1 MYGSLSLCEHIASM
15 VTLTVINCCIFRLDA
30 GDGQREVSAASTA
43 TKPSWCWWYK
53 LVCIFYDELGGFSRF
68 LLVPEYSFFS
78 TTIIINRWVGFT
90 GQGDSGSWSKRLYWW
105 LSHSHLTAGSY
116 GKQTNKSFRYPIGN
130 TSKPRRFFLSLRGW
144 TDLLRIHRPLSTKG
158 GWGDSWLPRFLGC
171 WVTAQS
177 PAV

>member
-53 LVCIFYDELGGFSRF
+53 LVYIFYDELGGFSRF
-68 LLVPEYSFFS
+68 LLVPEYM
-78 TTIIINRWVGFT
+78 IIAVNRWVGFT
-90 GQGDSGSWSKRLYWW
+90 GQGDSRSWSNRLYWW

-158 GWGDSWLPRFLGC
+158 GWGDSWLPRFLGR